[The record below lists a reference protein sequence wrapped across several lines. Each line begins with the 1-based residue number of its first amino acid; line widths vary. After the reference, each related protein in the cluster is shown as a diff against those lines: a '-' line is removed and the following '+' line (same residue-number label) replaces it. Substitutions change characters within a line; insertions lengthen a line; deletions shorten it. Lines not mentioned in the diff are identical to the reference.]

1 MKIAFSNEQ
10 KLLLET
16 AQSFFNDRAPIQ
28 KNREYIESGV
38 FNQSLWKEMVALG
51 WNAVNID
58 DQHGGLGLALENLV
72 PIFEMMGRHLVSSPL
87 MASSIA
93 SGLISSYA
101 DEEKKATCLSRIA
114 SGEPA
119 ALGLYEENGAWDHA
133 LIDTRAEPRA
143 EGYEIFG
150 KKCFVT
156 DLDVA
161 SFVLISAKV
170 GNRPEMF
177 LLESDQIPRPRI
189 KQEVVIDQTIR
200 SFEVDLSEIF
210 VRKNQILDSGARGR
224 ADLWLLL
231 LSAAEMSGGLSA
243 VLKITVNYLKTRKA
257 FGKLIGSYQSLKH
270 PTVDILISSEAL
282 RSHIYYAC
290 NCLAAGLE
298 KEAEIAIRMANA
310 LGSESFPHASDRAIQ
325 FHGGFGF
332 TYECD
337 AQLFLRRAL
346 WLQYR
351 GGDQIY
357 QRKLLEPLLFD

>member
-1 MKIAFSNEQ
+1 MKIALSDEQ

-16 AQSFFNDRAPIQ
+16 AQGFFNDRAPIQ
-28 KNREYIESGV
+28 KNRECIESGV
-38 FNQSLWKEMVALG
+38 FNQSLWKEMVSLG
-51 WNAVNID
+51 WNAVNIEERY
-58 DQHGGLGLALENLV
+58 GGLGLGLENLV
-72 PIFEMMGRHLVSSPL
+72 PIFETMGRHLVSSPL
-87 MASSIA
+87 MASSIV
-93 SGLISSYA
+93 SGLISSYGN
-101 DEEKKATCLSRIA
+101 EEKKATFLSRLA
-114 SGEPA
+114 SGEIA
-119 ALGLYEENGAWDHA
+119 TIGLYEENGAWDHA

-143 EGYEIFG
+143 DGFEIFG

-156 DLDVA
+156 DLDFA
-161 SFVLISAKV
+161 SFLLISAKV

-177 LLESDQIPRPRI
+177 LLESDQIPSSRI

-210 VRKNQILDSGARGR
+210 VRKNQILNSGARER

-243 VLKITVNYLKTRKA
+243 VLKMTVNYLKTRKA
-257 FGKLIGSYQSLKH
+257 FGKFIGSYQSLKH

-346 WLQYR
+346 WLQYC
-351 GGDQIY
+351 GGDQVY
-357 QRKLLEPLLFD
+357 QRKLLEPLLLD